1 MPFSFRPLLR
11 LLVAG
16 LLLAAVAAC
25 DQEAPEPVASKT
37 TIAQAAEPSPNATAV
52 PDTPTPAP
60 TPTNTPAPPT
70 TTRTPPPEPTGTP
83 QPTAT
88 ATVPPEPTATPT
100 PEPTTAAAGNFPVT
114 VQSSDGREI
123 VFERPPERIV
133 AFDSAVVEILFAIG
147 EGDRVAGTHDFVS
160 YPPETESIERVGD
173 AFNMNIEAVVALEP
187 DLVYVF
193 FDRFVEDLERAGLKV
208 LYVETLAQDFTKVAD
223 NVRLW
228 GQIIGNPDA
237 AEAVARDFEVR
248 VKAIRAAMEQV
259 EAGPTIFQDVGGF
272 WTPGAGTLVQEV
284 FDLLKLENIA
294 AEIEGYAQLSP
305 EVIVEKDPAVI
316 ISGSPESFSDDPAF
330 ENVRAVKDG
339 AIYSLGSDALSIA
352 GPRFVEG
359 IEEIFRLVYPDLFEQ
374 LAEAA

>member
-37 TIAQAAEPSPNATAV
+37 TIAQAAEPSPTATAV

-70 TTRTPPPEPTGTP
+70 TTPTPPPEPTGTP

-248 VKAIRAAMEQV
+248 VEAIRAAMEQV

-316 ISGSPESFSDDPAF
+316 ISGSPESFSGDPAF

>member
-37 TIAQAAEPSPNATAV
+37 TIAQAAEPSSTATAV

-70 TTRTPPPEPTGTP
+70 TTPTPPPEPTETP

-123 VFERPPERIV
+123 VFERPPERII

-147 EGDRVAGTHDFVS
+147 ERDRVAGTHDFVS

-248 VKAIRAAMEQV
+248 VEAIRAAMEQV

-294 AEIEGYAQLSP
+294 AEIKGYAQLSP

>member
-52 PDTPTPAP
+52 SDTPTPAP